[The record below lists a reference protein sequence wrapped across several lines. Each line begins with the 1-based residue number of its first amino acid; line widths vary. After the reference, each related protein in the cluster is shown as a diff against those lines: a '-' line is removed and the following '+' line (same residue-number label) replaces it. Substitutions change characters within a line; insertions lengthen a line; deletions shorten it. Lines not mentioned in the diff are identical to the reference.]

1 MSKTR
6 AQIEEGIADR
16 IIALLDQGELP
27 PWQRPWKISAA
38 GSCRNVV
45 SSKPYRGINRW
56 LTMLTRVVM
65 DYDDP
70 RWLTFKQAQALGGHV
85 KKGEKSTEVIFYK
98 IRTQEEKGE
107 PNGAGGGDS
116 ESFGGLGN
124 LDSLEKPDR
133 QRRYPVLRLY
143 HIFNVEQTEGC
154 KIAPLPEEETADH
167 DPIEEAE
174 AIVRAMPNPPRI
186 SHYEHDNSPPCY
198 QPQGR
203 PGPDSGPRPLQPHG
217 GLVQHPLPRADPLH
231 RTSQAPRPFWA
242 RTPRRATSHSY
253 GQEELVAGMGSA
265 MLGEQA
271 GTGHITLEQNAAY
284 IKHWR
289 DAIAADK
296 SIVIRAASLAQK
308 AVDHITNHQPQEAQ
322 APQASDKETVP
333 EEERELVAA

>member
-198 QPQGR
+198 QPKGDLVRIPVQGR
-203 PGPDSGPRPLQPHG
+203 YSRMEDWYNTLFHELTHSTG
-217 GLVQHPLPRADPLH
+217 HPKRLDRFGKD
-231 RTSQAPRPFWA
+231 
-242 RTPRRATSHSY
+242 TPEGNIHSY